1 MDWHLV
7 VDRIVKEAE
16 GEPSVEGIFL
26 GGSLV
31 TDTWDEFSDIDLGIA
46 TANSEEALERAYAL
60 RTQFA
65 AVVGRPLHVLEKQW
79 DHSRMASLLFGKS
92 LFPPAGLEIDMFFG
106 RLQYIAELMPGASFG
121 VVFDRNGLLAAE
133 LEKLDRTRR
142 EEEVK
147 RDLSEQLVT
156 FPFDV
161 NHAVK
166 AQARGDLF
174 NYQFVM
180 ERMRAAVFSAAAS
193 RQGAVVR
200 GSKRASRYLSEA
212 EQQLILRS
220 YCEFSRQAI
229 DELVEFYLS
238 LLTQSQK
245 EFGLEGQVRHLRAA
259 LAELM

>member
-7 VDRIVKEAE
+7 VERIVKEAE
-16 GEPSVEGIFL
+16 GEPSVEGVFL

-46 TANSEEALERAYAL
+46 TEDNEAALDRAYAL
-60 RTQFA
+60 HERFA

-79 DHSRMASLLFGKS
+79 DHSRMISLLFGKS
-92 LFPPAGLEIDMFFG
+92 QFPPAGLELDIFFG
-106 RLQYIAELMPGASFG
+106 RLQYVSELMPGARFG
-121 VVFDRNGLLAAE
+121 VVFDRSGRLGAE
-133 LEKLDRTRR
+133 LEELDRTRR
-142 EEEVK
+142 EAEVK
-147 RDLSEQLVT
+147 RDLDEQLVT

-174 NYQFVM
+174 NYQFVI
-180 ERMRAAVFSAAAS
+180 ERMRAAIFSAAAS

-200 GSKRASRYLSEA
+200 GSKRASRYLSEP
-212 EQQLILRS
+212 EQEVILRS
-220 YCEFSRQAI
+220 YCEFSHATI

-238 LLTQSQK
+238 LLNQT
-245 EFGLEGQVRHLRAA
+245 EGQYGIEGDVRHLRTA
-259 LAELM
+259 LAELT

>member
-7 VDRIVKEAE
+7 VERIVQEAQ
-16 GEPSVEGIFL
+16 GEPSIEGVFL

-46 TANSEEALERAYAL
+46 TANTVQDLDRAYTL
-60 RTQFA
+60 RERFA

-79 DHSRMASLLFGKS
+79 EHSRLTSLLFGKS
-92 LFPPAGLEIDMFFG
+92 QFPPAGLELDVFFG
-106 RLQYIAELMPGASFG
+106 RLQYLSELMPGARFG
-121 VVFDRNGLLAAE
+121 VVFDRSGRLGAA
-133 LEKLDRTRR
+133 LEELDRTRR
-142 EEEVK
+142 EAEVK
-147 RDLSEQLVT
+147 RDLAEQLVT

-200 GSKRASRYLSEA
+200 GSKRASRYLSEP
-212 EQQLILRS
+212 EQQVILRS
-220 YCEFSRQAI
+220 YCEFSHAAI
-229 DELVEFYLS
+229 DEVVEFYLS
-238 LLTQSQK
+238 LLSQSQ
-245 EFGLEGQVRHLRAA
+245 EEYGIEDEVRHLSQA
-259 LAELM
+259 LAELT